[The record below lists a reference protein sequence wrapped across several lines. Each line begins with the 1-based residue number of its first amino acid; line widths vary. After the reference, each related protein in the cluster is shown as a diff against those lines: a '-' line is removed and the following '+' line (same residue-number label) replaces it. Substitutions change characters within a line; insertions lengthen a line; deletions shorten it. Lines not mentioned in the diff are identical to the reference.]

1 MSIAQQIMANP
12 GRYSKEQLQSALNQ
26 GLVPAYI
33 AIPLIEQKAKEAAAY
48 RTAELAAQ
56 APQQN
61 APTVAEEV
69 LARANQPMG
78 VPSLPTNLPEGYA
91 PGGIVAFDDGG
102 EVGMAEGG
110 VVGYADRG
118 LVSSMPNYQ
127 TSLDTMLERRAAL
140 IRRYQELENSGQAQ
154 VDEDRAGILSIPTD
168 VVNNLT
174 APQRGLMSNVQTL
187 REGFG
192 RLGNIFTGK
201 PTYATEGQLPRL
213 VKAGR
218 PPTELSTIEQQIK
231 DLNTAIAQTEKQGG
245 MPIQDNPMG
254 LPAPAGPA
262 APAGG
267 IDRLPAAPS
276 MPNISTKLGR
286 ATNLIT
292 PEIEAQ
298 LKESRNPIYLDEAT
312 YVPKEK
318 SVEEVAKGVKDLQ
331 TAFGVSEKPYEE
343 QSARLGK
350 REKDLEKRKAESVWD
365 AVIRAGLATAAGT
378 SQYALTN
385 IAKGGLEGLQQYTSA
400 REKLD
405 ESQERL
411 DAARFSLADA
421 QNRFRQEGSK
431 EAGAELRENRRD
443 VAQAKRDVAKD
454 RVAAERQAQVLERED
469 VKNFLAELARVQ
481 TANLE
486 LAAKEIGFQ
495 IQKAGLDIQRFNA
508 ETQHFIANRP
518 TEASFLIENAKRLF
532 PNDPDKQTDY
542 FVKQASAAASRASSS
557 QGYTLQAKLQQ
568 EFSPGGGQ
576 YPEYKRIEK
585 KEGRDAAEKF
595 RRDWIAGEM
604 GKQPTATGGG
614 RAVSFDDLPN

>member
-1 MSIAQQIMANP
+1 MSIAQQVMANP

-33 AIPLIEQKAKEAAAY
+33 AIPLIEQKAKEAAAFK
-48 RTAELAAQ
+48 TAELAAQ

-154 VDEDRAGILSIPTD
+154 VDEDRADILNILEAPKRISRNTTASIAEG
-168 VVNNLT
+168 VG
-174 APQRGLMSNVQTL
+174 GLASRAAN
-187 REGFG
+187 F
-192 RLGNIFTGK
+192 FTGK
-201 PTYATEGQLPRL
+201 PTYEATKYPR
-213 VKAGR
+213 VEKR
-218 PPTELSTIEQQIK
+218 TPELSTIEQQIR
-231 DLNTAIAQTEKQGG
+231 DLNTAIAQTEKQGAL
-245 MPIQDNPMG
+245 PIQDNPMG
-254 LPAPAGPA
+254 AQGPAGPP

-292 PEIEAQ
+292 PEIKAQ
-298 LKESRNPIYLDEAT
+298 LEESRKPIYLDESK
-312 YVPKEK
+312 YVSKEK
-318 SVEEVAKGVKDLQ
+318 SVEEVAKGIKDLQ
-331 TAFGVSEKPYEE
+331 SAFGVSEKPYED
-343 QSARLGK
+343 QSERLGK

-454 RVAAERQAQVLERED
+454 KVTAERQAQVFARDD
-469 VKNFLAELARVQ
+469 VRTFLGEAGRVQ
-481 TANLE
+481 TTNLDID
-486 LAAKEIGFQ
+486 AKEIGFQ
-495 IQKAGLDIQRFNA
+495 FQKAGIDIQRFNA
-508 ETQHFIANRP
+508 ETQRFIANRP
-518 TEASFLIENAKRLF
+518 TEASFFIENAKRLF
-532 PNDPDKQTDY
+532 PNDPDKQADY
-542 FVKQASAAASRASSS
+542 FVKQASAAATRASSS
-557 QGYTLQAKLQQ
+557 QGYTLQAKLGDDFKVGGTQYKKYQ
-568 EFSPGGGQ
+568 E
-576 YPEYKRIEK
+576 ILDK
-585 KEGRDAAEKF
+585 KGYEEAEKF
-595 RRDWIAGEM
+595 RRDWIAREM
-604 GKQPTATGGG
+604 GKQPASTGGG

>member
-1 MSIAQQIMANP
+1 MSIAQQVMANP

-33 AIPLIEQKAKEAAAY
+33 AIPLIEQKAKEAAAFK
-48 RTAELAAQ
+48 TAELAAQ

-118 LVSSMPNYQ
+118 LVSSMPNFQ

-140 IRRYQELENSGQAQ
+140 MRRYQELEGSGQAQ
-154 VDEDRAGILSIPTD
+154 VDEDRAGILNILEAPARIPYNAAASITEG
-168 VVNNLT
+168 VG
-174 APQRGLMSNVQTL
+174 GLASRAAN
-187 REGFG
+187 F
-192 RLGNIFTGK
+192 FTGK
-201 PTYATEGQLPRL
+201 PTYEATKRPRFE
-213 VKAGR
+213 KR
-218 PPTELSTIEQQIK
+218 TPELSTIEQQIR
-231 DLNTAIAQTEKQGG
+231 DLNTAIAQTEKQGA
-245 MPIQDNPMG
+245 MPILDNPMG
-254 LPAPAGPA
+254 LPTPAGPA

-267 IDRLPAAPS
+267 IDRLPAAPG
-276 MPNISTKLGR
+276 MHNISTKLGR

-298 LKESRNPIYLDEAT
+298 LEESRKPIYLDESK

-318 SVEEVAKGVKDLQ
+318 SVEEVAKGIKDLQ
-331 TAFGVSEKPYEE
+331 SAFGVSEKPYED
-343 QSARLGK
+343 QSERLGK

-443 VAQAKRDVAKD
+443 VTQAKRDVAKD
-454 RVAAERQAQVLERED
+454 RVAAQRQAQVFARDD
-469 VKNFLAELARVQ
+469 VKTALGEAGRVQ
-481 TANLE
+481 TTNLDV
-486 LAAKEIGFQ
+486 AAKEIGFQ

-508 ETQHFIANRP
+508 ETQRFIANRP

-542 FVKQASAAASRASSS
+542 FVKQASAAATRASSS

-595 RRDWIAGEM
+595 RRAWIAGEM
-604 GKQPTATGGG
+604 GKQPAVTGEN
-614 RAVSFDDLPN
+614 RVVSFNDLQN